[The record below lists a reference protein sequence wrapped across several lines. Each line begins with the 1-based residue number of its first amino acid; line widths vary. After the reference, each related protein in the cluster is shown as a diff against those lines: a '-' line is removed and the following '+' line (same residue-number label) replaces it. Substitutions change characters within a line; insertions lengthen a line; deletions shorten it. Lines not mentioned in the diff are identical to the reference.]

1 MAIDSAA
8 IITASFSVMQQ
19 IDQAMPLWFQQGGLI
34 MWLLLLTSFLT
45 TVVTLERCFV
55 WIHYSFKKE
64 HLPLLDCFAYLNKK
78 EKTNALLAC
87 QRGDTP
93 ALNMLALGINALPFS
108 PNEKMESY
116 AERKIHKMSH
126 GQTLLDT
133 VITLAPMLG
142 ILGTVLGIIHSFNI
156 LGSQGVDNPTEVVA
170 GIAQAL
176 VSTAMGLSVALMA
189 LLPFNLFR
197 SLLRK
202 LTLHLEGVGSEF
214 YHICQQRILITNELS
229 DIMKAQ
235 ELSRASKDKDQAV
248 KYSEQEDSEMPYHYE
263 FKEGTDEVS
272 VSLHDEMKE
281 LHKTSQE
288 SLNEM
293 YARGVDEKKEYF
305 GVNEVEL
312 QKQQETALQVQKE
325 YFGVDE
331 VELQKQQETARQVQ
345 KEYFGVDEV
354 ELQKRKET
362 ARRVQKESFRKNTR

>member
-1 MAIDSAA
+1 MAIDSAT
-8 IITASFSVMQQ
+8 IISASFSVMQQ
-19 IDQAMPLWFQQGGLI
+19 INEAMPLWFQQGGLI
-34 MWLLLLTSFLT
+34 MWLLLFTSFLT

-55 WIHYSFKKE
+55 WTHYHLKKE
-64 HLPLLDCFAYLNKK
+64 HFALLDCFAYLNKK

-87 QRGDTP
+87 QHVDTP
-93 ALNMLALGINALPFS
+93 ALNMLAFGIKALPFS

-116 AERKIHKMSH
+116 AERKIHNMSR

-176 VSTAMGLSVALMA
+176 VSTAMGLSVALLA

-197 SLLRK
+197 ALLQK

-214 YHICQQRILITNELS
+214 YHICQQKSLITNEPS
-229 DIMKAQ
+229 DIMKTQ
-235 ELSRASKDKDQAV
+235 ELSRTAEAQEF
-248 KYSEQEDSEMPYHYE
+248 KYTVQKDSEMPYHYE

-272 VSLHDEMKE
+272 VNLHDEMQE

-288 SLNEM
+288 SLIEM
-293 YARGVDEKKEYF
+293 YASAVNEEKEY
-305 GVNEVEL
+305 GIDEIEL
-312 QKQQETALQVQKE
+312 QRQQESAGQSQKE
-325 YFGVDE
+325 YF
-331 VELQKQQETARQVQ
+331 
-345 KEYFGVDEV
+345 
-354 ELQKRKET
+354 RKY
-362 ARRVQKESFRKNTR
+362 TR